1 VAKIKAVNAD
11 YEETLP
17 VFGAV
22 MIIHLDNNGALFLSL
37 ESKAND
43 PAFDVLRDDKRLFDV
58 KTDGDSIYWP
68 DGPRLTFD
76 EIMEML
82 REDGGGSGC

>member
-1 VAKIKAVNAD
+1 MAKITGVSAD
-11 YEETLP
+11 YDETLP

-22 MIIHLDNNGALFLSL
+22 MIIHLENNGCVFLPL
-37 ESKAND
+37 ESKAGD

-68 DGPRLTFD
+68 NGARLTFD

-82 REDGGGSGC
+82 REDGGGSG